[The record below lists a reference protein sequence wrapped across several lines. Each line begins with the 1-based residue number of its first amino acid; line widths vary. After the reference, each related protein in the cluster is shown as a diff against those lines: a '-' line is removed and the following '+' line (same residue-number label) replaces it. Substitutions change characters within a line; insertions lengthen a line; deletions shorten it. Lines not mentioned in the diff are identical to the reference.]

1 MEGKTLVANV
11 QTIDA
16 AFQACRSAVE
26 GDDEDHIERLELLI
40 LNHHPLGP
48 QDAGIVLETALVN
61 LRHGGRPDDLD
72 VAAVERVIAWIGR
85 QVDGAMRP
93 SA

>member
-1 MEGKTLVANV
+1 LEGKIVVANV

-16 AFQACRSAVE
+16 AFQACRSGVE

-48 QDAGIVLETALVN
+48 QDAGIVLEAALVD
-61 LRHGGRPDDLD
+61 LRHGGRSDGLD

-85 QVDGAMRP
+85 QADVATRP
-93 SA
+93 SI